1 MLFLILK
8 NPDDNRDSYYKGAI
22 CLHKGKPFYVTGI
35 ARPEIFK
42 TEGQANSLI
51 AKLEKQTEDRFM
63 AVSVDFYLILYG
75 KNNREPSWIAQLRQ
89 EQMEMRIDG

>member
-22 CLHKGKPFYVTGI
+22 CLHEGKPFYVTSL

-42 TEGQANSLI
+42 TEGEANSLI
-51 AKLEKQTEDRFM
+51 KRLEKQTGDKFM
-63 AVSVDFYLILYG
+63 AVSVNFYLILYG
-75 KNNREPSWIAQLRQ
+75 KNNREPSWIARLRQ
-89 EQMEMRIDG
+89 EQLEL

>member
-8 NPDDNRDSYYKGAI
+8 NPEDNQDSYYKGAI
-22 CLHKGKPFYVTGI
+22 CLHEGKPFYVASTLK
-35 ARPEIFK
+35 PEIFK
-42 TEGQANSLI
+42 NESQANNLI
-51 AKLEKQTEDRFM
+51 EKLEKQTGDKFL

-89 EQMEMRIDG
+89 EQMEINLDG